1 MSILWSTLSDTYG
14 QTRRHLH
21 QIAFFAVSP
30 ARQRTVGRMGLR
42 PTPGGFG
49 TPPFQDRVARVDG
62 ALLVHEE
69 SGNTATQPI
78 STVRAAS
85 EFFGGG
91 YEEVWYDGFRDP
103 LAPIDPDSPLVVDE
117 ADSHLIGEWFSFA
130 FEILGN
136 LADRGQDD
144 DDVSTPQ
151 IWPEHFDAAIELGSA
166 DDGRRAS
173 YGLSP
178 GDEAHPEPYIYVAAW
193 GDIDRS
199 NPYWNDDAFNGSS
212 LAYAE
217 LASSPDPADTALAF
231 FEQGHQILQRG

>member
-1 MSILWSTLSDTYG
+1 MSTLWSPLSDTYG

-30 ARQRTVGRMGLR
+30 ARQRAVGRMGLR

-69 SGNTATQPI
+69 SGNMATQPI
-78 STVRAAS
+78 STVRAAA

-103 LAPIDPDSPLVVDE
+103 LAPIDPDSPLVVEE
-117 ADSHLIGEWFSFA
+117 ADSHVIGEWFDFA
-130 FEILGN
+130 FDILGR
-136 LADRGQDD
+136 LADRTQDD
-144 DDVSTPQ
+144 DASEPQ
-151 IWPEHFDAAIELGSA
+151 IWPEHFDAANELGSA
-166 DDGRRAS
+166 DDGKRAS
-173 YGLSP
+173 YGSSP

-193 GDIDRS
+193 GEIDRS
-199 NPYWNDDAFNGSS
+199 DPYWNDDTFNGSS
-212 LAYAE
+212 LGYAE
-217 LASSPDPADTALAF
+217 LASSPDPAEAALKF
-231 FEQGHQILQRG
+231 FEDGYRILQNS